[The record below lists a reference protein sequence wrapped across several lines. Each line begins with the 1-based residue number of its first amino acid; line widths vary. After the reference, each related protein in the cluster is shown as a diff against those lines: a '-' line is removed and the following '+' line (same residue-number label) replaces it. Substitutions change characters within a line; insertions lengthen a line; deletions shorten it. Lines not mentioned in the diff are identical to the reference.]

1 MLFVIF
7 LDILILSCLIIN
19 YQSISY
25 NCYSTNSMFADVWD
39 LDKTCALM
47 AYVQFSIY
55 NIPAIVTHGDSLSL
69 KAYSKWIT
77 PMYFI
82 HDFTGKQ
89 KRKEMIDTLRKLLID
104 TDQSSKNSI
113 HLQIEESAIAA
124 TSDIDMQSIGEKFEL

>member
-1 MLFVIF
+1 MNL
-7 LDILILSCLIIN
+7 N
-19 YQSISY
+19 ISK
-25 NCYSTNSMFADVWD
+25 ME
-39 LDKTCALM
+39 
-47 AYVQFSIY
+47 QFSKMQIECLEMMQGL
-55 NIPAIVTHGDSLSL
+55 I
-69 KAYSKWIT
+69 AYDKEESAKGKIT

-104 TDQSSKNSI
+104 TDQSSKNNI